1 MKTRRLH
8 IAIIF
13 FFSVLFAEMGC
24 SGHRQPRGYN
34 YQQHRKDDQ
43 ERIQETRK
51 RNKKTTSLLQHKGK
65 SVKKPKP
72 DLP

>member
-1 MKTRRLH
+1 MKPRPHHLVLL
-8 IAIIF
+8 IF
-13 FFSVLFAEMGC
+13 ISILVLETGC
-24 SGHRQPRGYN
+24 SGHRQPHGYD